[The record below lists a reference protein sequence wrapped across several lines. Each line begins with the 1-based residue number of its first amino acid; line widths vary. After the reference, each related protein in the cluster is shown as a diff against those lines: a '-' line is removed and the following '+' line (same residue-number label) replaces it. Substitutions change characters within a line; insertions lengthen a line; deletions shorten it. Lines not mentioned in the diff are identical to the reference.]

1 MKLCAAKTRA
11 GGRCK
16 QPALLS
22 GRCRWHGGKSLK
34 GFASATFK
42 TGLRSKYMP
51 QGLGRRFSAAMRDPE
66 LLRLEKDVGLV
77 EARLL
82 ELIQRVDKSGA
93 AQLWANVQGA
103 FAEFQEAL
111 HGGDKAT
118 VSVALN
124 ELGDRINRGA
134 ADWQTWGE
142 IMQVIE
148 QRRKLIDSIR
158 KHEVQSAEI
167 VTLTEAQVLF
177 SGMAHLVR
185 EHVKDKQALRAIAEG
200 FAKLTQGPVALP
212 EPEAGGDPGEE

>member
-1 MKLCAAKTRA
+1 
-11 GGRCK
+11 
-16 QPALLS
+16 
-22 GRCRWHGGKSLK
+22 
-34 GFASATFK
+34 
-42 TGLRSKYMP
+42 MP
-51 QGLGRRFSAAMRDPE
+51 QGLGRRFSAAMSDPE
-66 LLRLEKDVGLV
+66 LLRLEKDVGLI

-82 ELIQRVDKSGA
+82 ELIERVDKSGA
-93 AQLWANVQGA
+93 GQLWANVQKA

-111 HGGDKAT
+111 RGGDKVA
-118 VSVALN
+118 VSVTLN
-124 ELGDRINRGA
+124 ELGDRIKRGA

-148 QRRKLIDSIR
+148 QRRRLIDSIR

-200 FAKLTQGPVALP
+200 FAKLTQGPVALLP
-212 EPEAGGDPGEE
+212 QKVE

>member
-1 MKLCAAKTRA
+1 MNRRLCGAKKAHGGTCRALAMRGSARCMK
-11 GGRCK
+11 
-16 QPALLS
+16 
-22 GRCRWHGGKSLK
+22 HGGKSPK

-42 TGLRSKYMP
+42 HGLRSKYMP
-51 QGLGRRFSAAMRDPE
+51 QGLGRRFSAAMSDPE

-82 ELIQRVDKSGA
+82 ELIERVDKSGA

-103 FAEFQEAL
+103 FAVFQEAL

-200 FAKLTQGPVALP
+200 FAKLTQGPVALLP
-212 EPEAGGDPGEE
+212 QKGEE

>member
-1 MKLCAAKTRA
+1 MKEYPAKRCGAKNRQGNPCRA
-11 GGRCK
+11 WALANGRCK
-16 QPALLS
+16 F
-22 GRCRWHGGKSLK
+22 HGGLNPK
-34 GFASATFK
+34 GIASPHWK
-42 TGLRSKYMP
+42 NGLRSKYMP
-51 QGLGRRFSAAMRDPE
+51 QGLGKRFSAAMSDPE

-82 ELIQRVDKSGA
+82 ELIERVDRSGA

-103 FAEFQEAL
+103 FAVFQEAL

-148 QRRKLIDSIR
+148 QRRRLIDSIR

-200 FAKLTQGPVALP
+200 FAKLTQGPVALLP
-212 EPEAGGDPGEE
+212 QKTE